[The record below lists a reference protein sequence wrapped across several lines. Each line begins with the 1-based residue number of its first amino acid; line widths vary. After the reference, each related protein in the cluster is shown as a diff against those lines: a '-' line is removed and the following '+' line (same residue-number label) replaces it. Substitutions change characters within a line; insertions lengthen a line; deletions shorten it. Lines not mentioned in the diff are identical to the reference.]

1 MAGNMCLILQN
12 RLKRIPEKN
21 VQERR
26 QSERVRQVFLPACM
40 TIGDRNYVVVIRDL
54 SESGIGI
61 RCTIAAKPG
70 QKVSVQWGS
79 NDPLEGEVGWL
90 SEDRMG
96 VITECSPI
104 AHSDGS
110 PPRASRFEVSL
121 PVKVYHRDT
130 SVEGELVNLS
140 TKGMSIAHPG
150 QLGFGEL
157 VTVCLGTQSFEQCTI
172 RWSRDG
178 ASGLLL
184 KEALR
189 LDEIRHILELAQ
201 GSWRWHEQTA
211 FSQAS

>member
-1 MAGNMCLILQN
+1 M
-12 RLKRIPEKN
+12 

-26 QSERVRQVFLPACM
+26 QSERVRQVFLPACLTM
-40 TIGDRNYVVVIRDL
+40 DNRNYVVVIRDL

-61 RCTIAAKPG
+61 RCAIAAKPG

-79 NDPLEGEVGWL
+79 NTPLEGEVGWL
-90 SEDRMG
+90 SEDRIG

-121 PVKVYHRDT
+121 PIKVFHRET
-130 SVEGELVNLS
+130 SVAAELVNLS

-150 QLGFGEL
+150 QLRFGEL
-157 VTVCLGTQSFEQCTI
+157 VTVCLGVQSFEQCTV

-178 ASGLLL
+178 SSGLLL

-189 LDEIRHILELAQ
+189 LDEIRDILELGQ

-211 FSQAS
+211 FRQAS